1 MKNII
6 TNILSI
12 LFPFEEPAGRVSV
25 FMQDTWIERIMKPTQ
40 VKDYL
45 WTPSKIDWSLT
56 KKVFRWSRYKKT
68 DSDLTNF

>member
-45 WTPSKIDWSLT
+45 WTPSKID
-56 KKVFRWSRYKKT
+56 
-68 DSDLTNF
+68 